1 MSLPQNIQVTM
12 SASHSEQPS
21 ECSPPPPGALG
32 TQSWHQQELCYL
44 CELCTSPRHTTLPPQ
59 SPVPVP
65 ASLTPV
71 PGSRLRPGLCR
82 HSSPYKHRRNSSD
95 LLLKQNCSVWKE
107 VFSWPTSTL
116 NLVFFFFSL
125 LGIFWCRDFFML
137 WPKFDFPHNS
147 YRAVTD
153 WPGEPEHS
161 ALRTSLVT
169 IKQSWPEWGLAPQCL
184 SFCPGS

>member
-12 SASHSEQPS
+12 SASHSEQPL

-65 ASLTPV
+65 ASLAPV
-71 PGSRLRPGLCR
+71 PGSRLRPGLCH

-116 NLVFFFFSL
+116 NLVFFFFPYLAYFGVEIFLCCNPNLTFLIILTGQSL
-125 LGIFWCRDFFML
+125 
-137 WPKFDFPHNS
+137 
-147 YRAVTD
+147 TD
-153 WPGEPEHS
+153 QENQNTQPLEHHWW
-161 ALRTSLVT
+161 
-169 IKQSWPEWGLAPQCL
+169 Q
-184 SFCPGS
+184 

>member
-21 ECSPPPPGALG
+21 ECSPPPPGTLG

-65 ASLTPV
+65 ASLAPV
-71 PGSRLRPGLCR
+71 PGSRLRPGLCH

-116 NLVFFFFSL
+116 NLVFFFFPYLAYFGVEIFLCCNPNLTFLIILTGQSL
-125 LGIFWCRDFFML
+125 
-137 WPKFDFPHNS
+137 
-147 YRAVTD
+147 TD
-153 WPGEPEHS
+153 QENQNTQPLEHHWW
-161 ALRTSLVT
+161 
-169 IKQSWPEWGLAPQCL
+169 Q
-184 SFCPGS
+184 